1 MLTHEEISNSRQ
13 QLEVENQ
20 QLRQQVE
27 VLRKEYYTLEVQ
39 HREGRATERA
49 ELASL
54 KEQLK
59 GYVEVERELDA
70 AIRACSGVQNVLPN
84 GSVGDALPP
93 QSIDEALLIGTTL
106 GGAPTSA
113 QRRIQQ
119 SLLLAQEVQ
128 RRTREMLECR
138 GQLRESEAEIETLRE
153 ELEASKRE
161 HHYASQPQAYLLE
174 ALR

>member
-1 MLTHEEISNSRQ
+1 MGGRVRADLQYEITELRGTLKLRAFEAERATLTHEEVSTSRQ
-13 QLEVENQ
+13 QLELENE

-39 HREGRATERA
+39 HREGRAAERA

-70 AIRACSGVQNVLPN
+70 AIRACSGVQSVLPN

-93 QSIDEALLIGTTL
+93 QSID
-106 GGAPTSA
+106 
-113 QRRIQQ
+113 
-119 SLLLAQEVQ
+119 
-128 RRTREMLECR
+128 
-138 GQLRESEAEIETLRE
+138 
-153 ELEASKRE
+153 
-161 HHYASQPQAYLLE
+161 
-174 ALR
+174 